1 MIQIHFV
8 DSIPRADAIEDG
20 HLYISLKYNMTSHRC
35 ASGCGQ
41 LVPLPLSPADWA
53 LTYNGDTVSLSP
65 SIGNGV
71 LDCHSH
77 YFIRDSQVIWASDM
91 SASQA
96 RQQQAADAELLKRH
110 IEERA
115 ENKHKAPL
123 LKRAIAWLRGIIE
136 RR

>member
-8 DSIPRADAIEDG
+8 DSIPKADAIEEG

-41 LVPLPLSPADWA
+41 LVPLPLSPADWS

-71 LDCHSH
+71 LACHSH
-77 YFIRDSQVIWASDM
+77 YFIRDSHIIWASDM

-115 ENKHKAPL
+115 ENQYKMSFF
-123 LKRAIAWLRGIIE
+123 KRVLAWLRGIIE